1 MRALKKSTLERLDA
15 EKGLRGKIR
24 AFAFVRLERAEAN
37 KEFFRIMDSERGA
50 HSYTRSQYRDWLREP
65 VLRLA
70 SAIGKATEKGRIR
83 GVDAEKTAWLI
94 VDMTRGTIQR
104 RLLSQGETPV
114 AADAE
119 FLLDFIWSSLT
130 LKP

>member
-37 KEFFRIMDSERGA
+37 KEFFRIMDSESGA
-50 HSYTRSQYRDWLREP
+50 LSYTRSQYRDWLREP

-70 SAIGKATEKGRIR
+70 SAIGKAAEQGKIR
-83 GVDAEKTAWLI
+83 RVDPEKTAWLI
-94 VDMTRGTIQR
+94 ADITRGTIQR
-104 RLLSQGETPV
+104 RLLSQKETPL

-119 FLLDFIWSSLT
+119 FLLDFIWASLAAK
-130 LKP
+130 L